1 MIDLEYTGGL
11 DGRGRHERRHDR
23 RPGLLVE
30 VQATAEREPFTREL
44 LDALLDL
51 AGEGIEEITEAQRVA
66 LEAAV
71 A

>member
-1 MIDLEYTGGL
+1 MNVVLSG
-11 DGRGRHERRHDR
+11 DGR
-23 RPGLLVE
+23 VIE

-44 LDALLDL
+44 LDVLLDL
-51 AGEGIEEITEAQRVA
+51 AGEGIDDITEAQRSV